1 MTPTPTN
8 TIISQIR
15 ARLSSPP
22 FIALHPRQED
32 YSPIV
37 ECWVVLL
44 YAVPRHRELVA
55 VGLLGNWKPGSTH
68 AAQGVV
74 TGGDWG
80 DSTLPCDATLP
91 ASLRCGDGECGV
103 VVGGGWPLQET
114 ANIVFTL
121 VNVKWKLM
129 DLEDIPHVLNL
140 ISALILIIIILNT
153 ARSNMGFISITSPTA
168 LQYLQLGSLRIAL

>member
-22 FIALHPRQED
+22 FIALLAPTPRGLFSD
-32 YSPIV
+32 CRMLSCIALCCTKV
-37 ECWVVLL
+37 
-44 YAVPRHRELVA
+44 AGRHRELVA

-129 DLEDIPHVLNL
+129 DLEDNPHVL
-140 ISALILIIIILNT
+140 SMTCYTMSYVILW
-153 ARSNMGFISITSPTA
+153 
-168 LQYLQLGSLRIAL
+168 YLQFCTDYHNFK